1 MTYVP
6 HTESERRE
14 MLAAIGKGRLEDLF
28 DDPHLKAVNM
38 FSEVDHP
45 TEGRLKVARFPVKFS
60 KTPASIRRLAP
71 NLGEHTDEVLP
82 ERAKKKSRPKAKAQG

>member
-1 MTYVP
+1 M
-6 HTESERRE
+6 
-14 MLAAIGKGRLEDLF
+14 
-28 DDPHLKAVNM
+28 
-38 FSEVDHP
+38 DHP

-82 ERAKKKSRPKAKAQG
+82 QHAKRKARGGAKAKNEG